1 MAAISVTDTA
11 VLASTGATGSTA
23 KAAATITA
31 GQVGYIASNN
41 VFTLADAN
49 GTPPANAPAA
59 VALNGGAINQPIK
72 YASADPNFTPGFTVL
87 AGDTIWLSPTA
98 GGMTKTIADLVSGCT
113 VSVLGVMKTTTT
125 MNLAI
130 TTGGAVA

>member
-1 MAAISVTDTA
+1 MAAISIDATL
-11 VLASTGATGSTA
+11 VLASTGKLGGVA
-23 KAAATITA
+23 KAGAATTA
-31 GQVGYIASNN
+31 GQVGYIADNN

-49 GTPPANAPAA
+49 GTPPANAPGAI
-59 VALNGGAINQPIK
+59 ALNGGATNQPIS
-72 YASADPNFTPGFTVL
+72 YASSDPNFTPGFTAL

-125 MNLAI
+125 MKLAI
-130 TTGGAVA
+130 TIGGAVA